1 VADEM
6 IRVDFLDYL
15 TKGEIIFGDRIGFD
29 TGTDTQP
36 ALPQETVD
44 CSRESNAGRS

>member
-1 VADEM
+1 M

-29 TGTDTQP
+29 TGTEFKNP
-36 ALPQETVD
+36 RGIRKSCSIVNQEAV
-44 CSRESNAGRS
+44 

>member
-6 IRVDFLDYL
+6 KRVDFLDYL

-29 TGTDTQP
+29 TGTIPNQP
-36 ALPQETVD
+36 KEANSVLLK
-44 CSRESNAGRS
+44 SY